1 MSAADSLPVGWRQ
14 KTDVKGRHYYCC
26 GNKTQWER
34 PVELALPAGWVRKQD
49 ARGRT
54 YYCSKAL
61 NQSQW
66 QPPAADESTAVI
78 SASSYGRPGSSC
90 SGTEPGIAGRVT
102 VALPPGWGQQ
112 VDPKGRT
119 YYCCGQQTQW
129 QRPAAAG
136 GSQDGELLHSSRQD
150 FLEDKLCASGGGDK
164 EAPSRQKG
172 GRSSGTE
179 NQAAARASPQQLMPS
194 PRTQALPAAVEAAEL
209 SKWIQ
214 LAGSDANCQES
225 ARMTLDEWLQRKS
238 TQRSTPD
245 EDDQSSSRLSAD
257 TAEPAGAPGTVGPMD
272 AGARGDAR
280 GNRFSVL
287 QRKPE
292 LADAGLLDDDDAD
305 DDDDDDDEPVDLEQ
319 ALDFLGPSPLTAP
332 RADGLSLA
340 SSSSRM
346 SATANWGKLRKEHAP
361 RQTMLGAV
369 LKEVLHDEREGASA
383 MMFRTVPSWV
393 SYRRIPQ
400 CRYRQVLVIR
410 DPGDEIDGI
419 RSGVKFLGYPGG
431 AGWARNIGSVA

>member
-1 MSAADSLPVGWRQ
+1 M
-14 KTDVKGRHYYCC
+14 
-26 GNKTQWER
+26 
-34 PVELALPAGWVRKQD
+34 
-49 ARGRT
+49 
-54 YYCSKAL
+54 
-61 NQSQW
+61 
-66 QPPAADESTAVI
+66 I

-90 SGTEPGIAGRVT
+90 SGTEPGIAGRAT
-102 VALPPGWGQQ
+102 ASLPPGWRQK

-129 QRPAAAG
+129 ERPSAG
-136 GSQDGELLHSSRQD
+136 GSQERGLLHSSRQD
-150 FLEDKLCASGGGDK
+150 FLEDKLRASGGGDK
-164 EAPSRQKG
+164 EAPSRLSG
-172 GRSSGTE
+172 GRSTGTE
-179 NQAAARASPQQLMPS
+179 NQAAKRASPQQLMPS
-194 PRTQALPAAVEAAEL
+194 PRTQALPTASATAKL
-209 SKWIQ
+209 SKSGQ
-214 LAGSDANCQES
+214 LPGGGANCQES

-238 TQRSTPD
+238 TPRSRPD
-245 EDDQSSSRLSAD
+245 DDDQSSSRLSAD
-257 TAEPAGAPGTVGPMD
+257 TAEPAGAPVTDGGVNTG
-272 AGARGDAR
+272 GRHGAR

-319 ALDFLGPSPLTAP
+319 ALDFLGPAPLTAP
-332 RADGLSLA
+332 RVDGPSLA
-340 SSSSRM
+340 GGALRM

-400 CRYRQVLVIR
+400 CRYRQVLTIR